1 MNRRREHVRSLADRH
16 QVELAR
22 GEPLDEL
29 RLAAPEIVQEAVVR
43 RELPHRLVLDR
54 ALHLDR
60 LAKVVQFALGGNED
74 AGDHEEQSPDHERPS
89 RIDAKER
96 TRSLDVAIDRVVGG
110 GVGCGVAGH
119 GGLAL
124 DARRHGVGYRPNVP
138 RRSTF
143 VPRTG
148 APHRGRASAPIAA
161 IDARTEPSTRLG
173 RDGRRS
179 PAAGFAPPV
188 ARSPRDGI
196 RRHSTEGVPMGL
208 KASIDAASK
217 AANLTDASD
226 LPGLV
231 ALGSLL
237 EEVAGEARREQATE
251 VESWSKDAA
260 QLTERLV
267 LRQVDDVERAFAALM
282 SAIGAC
288 ESACERLEA
297 PPHEP
302 ADPELLAAWV
312 ASTEAM
318 LPEIE
323 HLAVR
328 AEREGFA
335 GDIAAEI
342 RRRIHTLKGE
352 CGVLS
357 LSEAQSI
364 CHELESRLDAANG
377 DAPTD
382 AVLATCDWM
391 RALTQSLARDPA
403 SPEPDP
409 TAVRRAITAMP
420 TPASTASGGSSG
432 PAAAA
437 AEAPTAA
444 LPPVPLPPGDPSPTD
459 ARVAMD
465 LSHADENTADFALEA
480 REHLANAENAVLA
493 LESGDTDPELVNV
506 VFRAFHTIKGVAGF
520 LNLPRIVE
528 VAHAAE
534 FLLDKVRSSK
544 IALSPT
550 VLELVL
556 ASTDLLGQL
565 IGMLSGGEAPYEREL
580 VGLVARLDAA
590 CRGENPPAATSAA
603 PVPAPT
609 PETDA
614 ALSTEITAPTPTPA
628 PTEAPT
634 PTAQAKPAASEPSLP
649 RTSAAVKGD
658 QTVKVST
665 LRMDNLVNLV
675 GELVIAQ
682 LMVVQ
687 DPIVGEVADQ
697 RVQRNL
703 SHLGKIVRDLQE
715 TAMSLRMVTL
725 KATFQKMARLVR
737 DVSAKAGKR
746 IQLEVEGEDVELDRN
761 VVEEIGDPLVH
772 MIRNACDHGIEPAD
786 ERRAAGKEPTGTLRL
801 RAFHSGGSIVIEV
814 EDDGRGLSRERILRK
829 CLERGL
835 IDGQRNLDEIPDSE
849 VFNYIFLP
857 GFSTAEK
864 ITDISGRGV
873 GMDVVR
879 RNIEALRGSVEIRSV
894 TGRGSV
900 FSMRLP
906 LTMAIIDGMVVRV
919 GSQRYIVPTLNIERS
934 FRPTAAEFST
944 VLGKGEMA
952 RVRDELLP
960 IYRLRR
966 VFGLAE
972 GAEAMQDGL
981 LLLLENGKRRGCV
994 FVDEI
999 LGQQQVVIK
1008 TLGESQRSIRG
1019 VSGGAIL
1026 GDGRVALIV
1035 DVGGLLDAAA
1045 LPSTA

>member
-1 MNRRREHVRSLADRH
+1 
-16 QVELAR
+16 
-22 GEPLDEL
+22 
-29 RLAAPEIVQEAVVR
+29 
-43 RELPHRLVLDR
+43 
-54 ALHLDR
+54 
-60 LAKVVQFALGGNED
+60 
-74 AGDHEEQSPDHERPS
+74 
-89 RIDAKER
+89 
-96 TRSLDVAIDRVVGG
+96 
-110 GVGCGVAGH
+110 
-119 GGLAL
+119 
-124 DARRHGVGYRPNVP
+124 
-138 RRSTF
+138 
-143 VPRTG
+143 
-148 APHRGRASAPIAA
+148 
-161 IDARTEPSTRLG
+161 
-173 RDGRRS
+173 
-179 PAAGFAPPV
+179 
-188 ARSPRDGI
+188 
-196 RRHSTEGVPMGL
+196 MGL

-237 EEVAGEARREQATE
+237 EEVADEARREQATE
-251 VESWSKDAA
+251 VETWSKDAA
-260 QLTERLV
+260 SLAEQLV
-267 LRQVDDVERAFAALM
+267 LRQVDDVERAFTTLM

-288 ESACERLEA
+288 ESACERLDA

-328 AEREGFA
+328 AEHEGFA

-364 CHELESRLDAANG
+364 CHELESRLDAVAG
-377 DAPTD
+377 EAPTD
-382 AVLATCDWM
+382 ALLATCDWM
-391 RALTQSLARDPA
+391 RALTQSLARDPS
-403 SPEPDP
+403 SPEPDT

-420 TPASTASGGSSG
+420 TS
-432 PAAAA
+432 AAAPH
-437 AEAPTAA
+437 AETRATAGDAVAPPTGSAPAPT
-444 LPPVPLPPGDPSPTD
+444 PPSD

-465 LSHADENTADFALEA
+465 LSHADDNTADFALEA

-544 IALSPT
+544 IALSPA

-580 VGLVARLDAA
+580 AELVARLDAA
-590 CRGENPPAATSAA
+590 CRGENAPVQAAKSPAAPPAAMTTTTAPATEPATAAAA
-603 PVPAPT
+603 PEIATSESANGASPT
-609 PETDA
+609 PPA
-614 ALSTEITAPTPTPA
+614 SPKPSTA
-628 PTEAPT
+628 
-634 PTAQAKPAASEPSLP
+634 EPSLP
-649 RTSAAVKGD
+649 RTSAAIKGD
-658 QTVKVST
+658 QAVKVST

-687 DPIVGEVADQ
+687 DPIVSGVADQ

-835 IDGQRNLDEIPDSE
+835 IDGQRNLDEIPDAE

-934 FRPTAAEFST
+934 FRPTASELST

-966 VFGLAE
+966 VFGLDE
-972 GAEAMQDGL
+972 GAEAMHDGL

-1045 LPSTA
+1045 TPATG